1 MRRVGRWDTGNRSR
15 GSEDP
20 WKQMTGRGKQ
30 AWLQF
35 VKWPREVDSGLAQ
48 QFQGQA
54 PGPRT
59 QLSLKP
65 VSQRPRACTSFCAL
79 PIASKPPSPHH
90 SGPRV
95 LPHPMAPNS
104 PLASLHLSPRA
115 SPPPVPHAAESPVL
129 PSSSQLHPS
138 E

>member
-1 MRRVGRWDTGNRSR
+1 MSTGNRSR

-20 WKQMTGRGKQ
+20 WKQMTGGENRPGCSLLSGHERSTQ
-30 AWLQF
+30 AWHNS
-35 VKWPREVDSGLAQ
+35 PRARLRVPEPNSLSSQSLRG
-48 QFQGQA
+48 
-54 PGPRT
+54 PGPAPAFVPW
-59 QLSLKP
+59 S
-65 VSQRPRACTSFCAL
+65 
-79 PIASKPPSPHH
+79 IASKPPSPHH
-90 SGPRV
+90 SGPKV
-95 LPHPMAPNS
+95 PSHPMAPNS